1 MKKYLIGVA
10 VAVAVAGAVG
20 LGLSAGDD
28 DESTTAQATS
38 TTIAVV
44 TPDVASADVATITGD
59 DTTDDDALGTQSEED
74 VASTEIQPEVEEPVT
89 IVLKDF
95 DVHPNITQAKAGRLT
110 LEAVNKGKSIHE
122 LVILKTDLNPAALP
136 RKEAKPQPGRVT
148 EYLVNEDDARI
159 ETIDEIEEFPAG
171 TSQKK
176 TIVLGPGHY
185 VLFCNIPGHYDKG
198 MYASLHV
205 SR

>member
-1 MKKYLIGVA
+1 MGRTILILIKMA
-10 VAVAVAGAVG
+10 RNFTERIAPMAQKNSMIRQAPLLTFG
-20 LGLSAGDD
+20 LFFTLAFQVCSQIAIAQTG
-28 DESTTAQATS
+28 TA
-38 TTIAVV
+38 
-44 TPDVASADVATITGD
+44 
-59 DTTDDDALGTQSEED
+59 
-74 VASTEIQPEVEEPVT
+74 EEPVT